1 MGEAPR
7 RRGRRGTRGCSRR
20 VRQPWRALSGI
31 RFAEAQFE
39 LSNQAQTVTFP
50 DGTVHRFPPSRDRVR
65 MLLATT
71 SAGWQVKALEPL
83 Q

>member
-1 MGEAPR
+1 
-7 RRGRRGTRGCSRR
+7 